1 MHSLCI
7 QLHSKSTGVPTFN
20 FVNGS
25 DSFYHESMVTRTD
38 SKLSKYFL
46 IKTA

>member
-7 QLHSKSTGVPTFN
+7 YLHSKSTGVPTLN

-25 DSFYHESMVTRTD
+25 GSFTMNGNKDRL
-38 SKLSKYFL
+38 K
-46 IKTA
+46 IKQRL